1 VRRAANRQK
10 LGGFVKLIATIL
22 TGLSFAVLF
31 FVAPAHAQ
39 YDGQRTVANIPFEFT
54 AGNISFPSGQ
64 YEFVRTGP
72 NLVFVRNSAGRGLF
86 VVASASIQP
95 NWLPEKSM
103 LKFATVDG
111 RHVLIQIWNDLAS
124 IGNEFSQ
131 VGTSVDLANHP
142 AIDGSPAGR

>member
-1 VRRAANRQK
+1 M
-10 LGGFVKLIATIL
+10 KLIATIL

-39 YDGQRTVANIPFEFT
+39 YDGQRAVANIAFEFR
-54 AGNISFPSGQ
+54 AGNISFPSAQ

-72 NLVFVRNSAGRGLF
+72 NLVLVRNSAGRSLF

-95 NWLPEKSM
+95 NWLPKKSM

-111 RHVLIQIWNDLAS
+111 RHILIQIWNDLAS
-124 IGNEFSQ
+124 SGNEFSQ
-131 VGTSVDLANHP
+131 VSTSVDLAKHP
-142 AIDGSPAGR
+142 AIDGSPTVR